1 MIIVKFNQSM
11 INNIQSD
18 EVVSL
23 REIVTV
29 IHENNRS
36 RDILTITLLS
46 CLIGAIGAIIYLC
59 SEVVSLKNKL

>member
-1 MIIVKFNQSM
+1 M

-23 REIVTV
+23 REVVTV

-59 SEVVSLKNKL
+59 SQVVSLKNKL